1 MKIPASVYMLTCNS
15 ELYLDKVL
23 SSIRDFAEIIIVD
36 SGSMDNTLNLCK
48 KYECIIRSRDWMG
61 YSKQKEYAKSL
72 CSYNWVLDLDSDEE
86 VNNDLLEDIRYLME
100 KEKHIYDGLR
110 IHIHDIF
117 FNRTK
122 PGLVKTNNRIKFY
135 RSDCG
140 SYEIDRL
147 VHESVKLRGKSRVA
161 KGYII
166 HHGINSISARVEKSN
181 LYSGLRAE
189 EKYNKNIKPSLIKLI
204 LIFPIAFIKSYFI
217 KRSIFAGRSGFIGS
231 IITAFYAFLKEAK
244 LHELKI
250 K

>member
-110 IHIHDIF
+110 IHIHDTF
-117 FNRTK
+117 F
-122 PGLVKTNNRIKFY
+122 
-135 RSDCG
+135 
-140 SYEIDRL
+140 
-147 VHESVKLRGKSRVA
+147 
-161 KGYII
+161 
-166 HHGINSISARVEKSN
+166 
-181 LYSGLRAE
+181 
-189 EKYNKNIKPSLIKLI
+189 
-204 LIFPIAFIKSYFI
+204 
-217 KRSIFAGRSGFIGS
+217 
-231 IITAFYAFLKEAK
+231 
-244 LHELKI
+244 
-250 K
+250 